1 MYSTRW
7 QAPHVTP
14 ATLSPPPVTLRI
26 AKEDM
31 KFSAAHFTIFGEGS
45 REALH
50 GHDHFVIVEIT
61 GVVGENG
68 LLAGVN
74 YAEFKRLVREL
85 CIDWDEKTLLPGRSA
100 HLRVA
105 AQDNEVIA
113 TFGTEEMRFPA
124 AEVVVIPSAN
134 TSLEALA
141 EVFSAR
147 LAAALARE
155 SFGSGL
161 RDLALTVTGSPGQ
174 QATVRRTFR
183 EQ

>member
-1 MYSTRW
+1 
-7 QAPHVTP
+7 
-14 ATLSPPPVTLRI
+14 
-26 AKEDM
+26 M

-161 RDLALTVTGSPGQ
+161 LAWAVGWPCGPMRTVPACLLQAKLT
-174 QATVRRTFR
+174 RTD
-183 EQ
+183 EGPAPE